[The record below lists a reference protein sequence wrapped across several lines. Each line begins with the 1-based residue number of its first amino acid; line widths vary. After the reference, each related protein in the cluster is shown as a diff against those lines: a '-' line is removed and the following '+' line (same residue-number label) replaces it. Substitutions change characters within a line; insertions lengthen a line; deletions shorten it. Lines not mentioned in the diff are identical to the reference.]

1 MNSWTMPSVCY
12 AILIAAIYKQKR
24 TRTQNTQ
31 PPMNSKNLT
40 DLMEGVMQTEILT
53 TQKCSEHRVGVKV
66 YYSVKVE
73 TSDRH

>member
-1 MNSWTMPSVCY
+1 MNT
-12 AILIAAIYKQKR
+12 
-24 TRTQNTQ
+24 
-31 PPMNSKNLT
+31 KNMT

-53 TQKCSEHRVGVKV
+53 TQKCSEHSVGVKV

>member
-1 MNSWTMPSVCY
+1 MNSRTMPSVCY

-31 PPMNSKNLT
+31 PPMNTKNMT
-40 DLMEGVMQTEILT
+40 DLREGVMQTEIL
-53 TQKCSEHRVGVKV
+53 KCSEHSVGVKV